1 MPAAVELAGLLP
13 EQPFVLDHLAKPRI
27 KTGEIAEWRRDIQA
41 LAAHEHVACKL
52 SGLLTEAAWRQWKRE
67 DFTPYL
73 DVALAAFG
81 PERLMF
87 GSDWPVCLL
96 SGEYEDVIGIID
108 SFIATLT
115 PAEQSLI
122 WGDTASR
129 VYGFT

>member
-1 MPAAVELAGLLP
+1 
-13 EQPFVLDHLAKPRI
+13 
-27 KTGEIAEWRRDIQA
+27 
-41 LAAHEHVACKL
+41 
-52 SGLLTEAAWRQWKRE
+52 
-67 DFTPYL
+67 
-73 DVALAAFG
+73 
-81 PERLMF
+81 MF